1 MLARTSYQ
9 MPASSV
15 RGAGQP
21 EPSRLSRAIDTF
33 SPTPCS
39 CTSLNHIDRT
49 VMLHEGGI
57 VLDVQGEQRAG
68 LDVPHLLDLFAQV
81 RGEEL
86 SDDAL
91 LLG

>member
-1 MLARTSYQ
+1 
-9 MPASSV
+9 
-15 RGAGQP
+15 
-21 EPSRLSRAIDTF
+21 
-33 SPTPCS
+33 
-39 CTSLNHIDRT
+39 
-49 VMLHEGGI
+49 MLHEDGI